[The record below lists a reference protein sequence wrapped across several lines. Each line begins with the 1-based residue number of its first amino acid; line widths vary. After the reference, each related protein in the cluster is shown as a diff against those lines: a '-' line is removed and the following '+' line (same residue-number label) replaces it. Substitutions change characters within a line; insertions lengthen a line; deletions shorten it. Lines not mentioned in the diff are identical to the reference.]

1 MSIFFVLSL
10 SLIGP
15 AFAVLSPTLCYEE
28 LNRGSVFGAVPMFD
42 NDLMSVAKCVDACPT
57 MKPTF
62 TFVALTNGNIC
73 LCGIVTSKKKKL
85 SDFGSFFLSYILK
98 IENMALNSDYW
109 HRK

>member
-85 SDFGSFFLSYILK
+85 SDFGSFFLSYIF
-98 IENMALNSDYW
+98 LN
-109 HRK
+109 RKHGFKL